1 LGFLEVHLLSVV
13 EQNRLRISKSTPSK
27 KKSEMGQFFTPVTIA
42 KFMAGLFDDDSFK
55 CSCHLLDPGAGIG
68 SLSCAFLDRCVS
80 DSFSFNEFNLSAFE
94 LDESLHYDMERSFSY
109 YSSLFP
115 FNSEISGGDFIEK
128 ASEMI
133 HKGYTSEFTH
143 VIMNPP
149 YKKISNKTLHRY
161 MLSSVGI
168 ETVNLYSA
176 FVSLALEM
184 MRPMGQLV
192 AIIPRSF
199 CNGPYYRS
207 FRNFVLRR
215 AAIKHIH
222 LFESRN
228 SMFKDDNVLQENV
241 IILLEKGSKQG
252 SVKISYSTDDSFNDL
267 KEFFYSFKEIV
278 SPFDCES
285 FINIPV
291 LSDSNNSNS
300 LSEKLKFNNSL
311 KEIGLEIS
319 TGPVVDFRLKEH
331 LRQMPEQN
339 TVPLLYPSHFQQLEI
354 RWPQPESKKP
364 NAIVRNSDTE
374 RWLFPKG
381 CYCVVRRISSKEEKR
396 RIVANF
402 INPEEFKDVEAYGF
416 ENHLNVFHENKRGLS
431 SALAKGLTVYLNSTF
446 VDDLFRKF
454 SGHTQVNA
462 TDLRQLKYPS
472 KAALIKLG
480 EKIDSVPANQ
490 SDIDNLIKE
499 MGL

>member
-1 LGFLEVHLLSVV
+1 MLSVV
-13 EQNRLRISKSTPSK
+13 EQNRLRISKNTPSK

-42 KFMAGLFDDDSFK
+42 KFMAGLFKYDSFK
-55 CSCHLLDPGAGIG
+55 GSCHLLDPGAGIG

-80 DSFSFNEFNLSAFE
+80 EKFSFKDFNLSAFE
-94 LDESLHYDMERSFSY
+94 LDESLYSEMKASFSY

-115 FNSEISGGDFIEK
+115 LSYEIKGGDFIEK
-128 ASEMI
+128 ATDMI
-133 HKGYTSEFTH
+133 HKGYTKEFTH

-149 YKKISNKTLHRY
+149 YKKIGSGTNHRY
-161 MLSSVGI
+161 LLSSVGI

-184 MRPMGQLV
+184 MRQEGQLA

-207 FRNFVLRR
+207 FRNFLLQR

-228 SMFKDDNVLQENV
+228 SMFKDDSVLQENV
-241 IILLEKGSKQG
+241 IILLEKGSKQE
-252 SVKISYSTDDSFNDL
+252 SVKISCSTDDSFSDFR
-267 KEFFYSFKEIV
+267 EFFIPFKEIV
-278 SPFDCES
+278 SPYDRER

-291 LSDSNNSNS
+291 LPILENSGSISEELKFKNS
-300 LSEKLKFNNSL
+300 LQDLS
-311 KEIGLEIS
+311 LEIS

-331 LRQMPEQN
+331 LRKMPEQN
-339 TVPLLYPSHFQQLEI
+339 TVPLLYPNHFQQSEI
-354 RWPQPESKKP
+354 QWPQPESKKP
-364 NAIVRNSDTE
+364 NAIERNSDTE

-402 INPEEFKDVEAYGF
+402 LNPDYFNDFDAYGF

-431 SALAKGLTVYLNSTF
+431 VALAKGLTVYLNSTF

-490 SDIDNLIKE
+490 SDIDNLIKK

>member
-1 LGFLEVHLLSVV
+1 LLSVL
-13 EQNRLRISKSTPSK
+13 EQNRLRISRSTSSK

-42 KFMAGLFDDDSFK
+42 KFMAGLFSDDSLK
-55 CSCHLLDPGAGIG
+55 DSCHLLDPGAGIG
-68 SLSCAFLDRCVS
+68 SLSCAFMDRCVS
-80 DSFSFNEFNLSAFE
+80 DGILFKDFNLSAFE
-94 LDESLHYDMERSFSY
+94 LDESLYSEMKESFSY
-109 YSSLFP
+109 YSSQLP
-115 FNSEISGGDFIEK
+115 LNYNITGGDFIEK
-128 ASEMI
+128 AADMI
-133 HKGYTSEFTH
+133 HKGYTKEFTH

-149 YKKISNKTLHRY
+149 YKKIDGKTHHRY
-161 MLSSVGI
+161 LLSSVGI

-207 FRNFVLRR
+207 FRNFLLKR
-215 AAIKHIH
+215 ATIKHIH

-228 SMFKDDNVLQENV
+228 SMFKDDSVLQENV
-241 IILLEKGSKQG
+241 IILLEKGGKQDL
-252 SVKISYSTDDSFNDL
+252 VKISCSTDDSFSDI
-267 KEFFYSFKEIV
+267 KEFACSFKEIV
-278 SPFDCES
+278 SPLDSER

-291 LSDSNNSNS
+291 LSDSNNSKI
-300 LSEKLKFNNSL
+300 LGEELKFNNYL
-311 KEIGLEIS
+311 KDIGVEIS

-339 TVPLLYPSHFQQLEI
+339 TVPLLYPNHFQKSEI
-354 RWPQPESKKP
+354 QWPQLESKKP
-364 NAIVRNSDTE
+364 NAIVHNSDTE

-381 CYCVVRRISSKEEKR
+381 CYCIVRRISSKEEKR

-402 INPEEFKDVEAYGF
+402 VNPDYFRNIDAYGF
-416 ENHLNVFHENKRGLS
+416 ENHLNVFHENKQGLS
-431 SALAKGLTVYLNSTF
+431 QSLAKGLTVYLNSTF
-446 VDDLFRKF
+446 VDDLFRKY

-472 KAALIKLG
+472 RMALIKLG
-480 EKIDSVPANQ
+480 EKIDSIPADQ

-499 MGL
+499 MEL